1 MAQRARAVPGGADTP
16 GMTTIQSRRQL
27 IVILLLCMA
36 AVAAVIRHYAEPG
49 STVRDVSTVMMLL
62 WLPVVGSIVGW
73 CYGKLRTRAAEPVP
87 APPDFAPDR
96 DFQPQALVE
105 FTLRP
110 ALVPVDD
117 VPVPPGEHS
126 CLLVVGNQGFLM
138 RWRVAPGGSFRRG
151 ETRQMPVEFLT
162 PQNALPLL
170 APGASFRMLVGEAF
184 IGDGRV
190 VGLLPAAGPLA
201 A

>member
-1 MAQRARAVPGGADTP
+1 MGWRCRADTP

-36 AVAAVIRHYAEPG
+36 AVAAVIRHHAEPG

-73 CYGKLRTRAAEPVP
+73 CYGKLRNRAP
-87 APPDFAPDR
+87 APVQAPPGFAPGR
-96 DFQPQALVE
+96 EFQPQAVVE

-110 ALVPVDD
+110 ALVPIED
-117 VPVPPGEHS
+117 VPVPTGEHH

-138 RWRVAPGGSFRRG
+138 RWRVAPGGAFRRG

-162 PQNALPLL
+162 PQNALPHL
-170 APGASFRMLVGEAF
+170 APGTPFRMLLGEAF

-190 VGLLPAAGPLA
+190 LEQLAPATPVAP
-201 A
+201 